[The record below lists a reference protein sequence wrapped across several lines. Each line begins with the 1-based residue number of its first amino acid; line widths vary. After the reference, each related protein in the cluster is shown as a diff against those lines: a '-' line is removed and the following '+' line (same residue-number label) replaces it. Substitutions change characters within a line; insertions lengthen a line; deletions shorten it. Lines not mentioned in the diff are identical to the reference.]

1 MTSRTG
7 DKVDRDSVVV
17 PETNVTAYEALFG
30 RRSAWKLKNEP
41 VPREVLDRMFS
52 TTVWAP
58 NHKITEPWRFFI
70 LEKDSDVRKA
80 VAEVAYQYMMDE
92 TGEEARAAPYRGKI
106 MDPPLVVYVYHT
118 PGKDESDTKEH
129 YAATCMA
136 VQNLALA
143 GFVEGVSVTFETGR
157 VIRSDKLSATLGAE
171 PNWLMVMMITI
182 GYPDERPA
190 SSRTPASKFTVWE

>member
-7 DKVDRDSVVV
+7 DKVERDSVEI
-17 PETNVTAYEALFG
+17 PKTNVTAYEALFG
-30 RRSAWKLKNEP
+30 RRMAWKFKDEP
-41 VPREVLDRMFS
+41 VPRDVLERMFS

-58 NHKITEPWRFFI
+58 NHKLTEPWRFFI
-70 LEKDSDVRKA
+70 LEKDSAVRKA
-80 VAEVAYQYMMDE
+80 VAEVAYEFMMDE
-92 TGEEARAAPYRGKI
+92 SGEEKRAAPYRGKI

-118 PGKDESDTKEH
+118 PGKDEIETKEN

-157 VIRSDKLSATLGAE
+157 VIRSEKLNATLGAE
-171 PNWLMVMMITI
+171 PDWLMVMMISI
-182 GYPDERPA
+182 GYPDERTA
-190 SSRTPASKFTVWE
+190 SYRRPASKFTVWE